1 MGTITKYYP
10 FIDEKSQS
18 ILNSLMDESSSYND
32 FVQTFCGVVVENEV
46 SLDLVFIAA
55 VQAWWT
61 RTEESVKLI
70 QEKYKDE
77 PCIRP
82 WGYVIKSS
90 VSDQARYHDSVVAAI
105 DKALDTTLADWME
118 VELHFIHSYLHYPTF
133 GDVPSLLEPLKKAK
147 GLIDSNHRL
156 MCFQP
161 LILMFE
167 GCVQGMEEYRKDSID
182 THKRGL
188 ELARNNDDKLYTYLN
203 LEPLAGAMVNFDVQ
217 ESLDLFQ
224 EMYDLAQDL
233 DVPYMIGEALYDASI
248 AFGFA
253 GEYDL
258 QISSIEECIKIL
270 GGDDSDWMEL
280 SWAYAE
286 LGDGQMA
293 LEWANQAFENV
304 GHIEYPRLYL
314 AKAWAL
320 ALLNRVEE
328 AEHNLG
334 TAYSLILK
342 TGKEYP
348 LGIYYHVAG
357 VIELA
362 RGDYEAALDLL
373 EKSEEIIERMAV
385 ALYQNNVL
393 LDLARVEILL
403 AGKSKGSTIGITPGK
418 WLSKLERH
426 ALERNLPGIRMQAAM
441 LKSEFYQNNGQ
452 LRDAHATLQEA
463 LNITDSLGVKTLRK
477 KIHERIRELNQL
489 LREVELSSKKRKEQ
503 GP

>member
-1 MGTITKYYP
+1 MKPIGTITKYYP
-10 FIDEKSQS
+10 FIDEESQS
-18 ILNSLMDESSSYND
+18 ILNSLMDGSSNYYD
-32 FVQTFCGVVVENEV
+32 FVQRLCKVVLENKV
-46 SLDLVFIAA
+46 PLVLVFIAA

-61 RTEESVKLI
+61 RAEESVKLI

-90 VSDQARYHDSVVAAI
+90 VSDQAQYHDSIVAAI

-133 GDVPSLLEPLKKAK
+133 GDVPSLLEPLERAK
-147 GLIDSNHRL
+147 SLIESNPSL
-156 MCFQP
+156 ACFQP

-203 LEPLAGAMVNFDVQ
+203 LEPLAGVMVNFDVQ

-233 DVPYMIGEALYDASI
+233 DIPYMIGEALYDSSI

-280 SWAYAE
+280 SWTYAE

-328 AEHNLG
+328 AEHNLD

-348 LGIYYHVAG
+348 LGIYYHIAG

-373 EKSEEIIERMAV
+373 EKSEEIIERIAII
-385 ALYQNNVL
+385 LYQNNVL
-393 LDLARVEILL
+393 LDLARAEILL
-403 AGKSKGSTIGITPGK
+403 AGQSKGSTIGITPGK

-426 ALERNLPGIRMQAAM
+426 ALERNLPGIRMYAAL
-441 LKSEFYQNNGQ
+441 LKSEFYQNHDQ
-452 LRDAHATLQEA
+452 LKNALTVLTDALH
-463 LNITDSLGVKTLRK
+463 ITDSPGVTTLRK
-477 KIHERIRELNQL
+477 RIIAKTQEIEKHLHD
-489 LREVELSSKKRKEQ
+489 EEIVS
-503 GP
+503 